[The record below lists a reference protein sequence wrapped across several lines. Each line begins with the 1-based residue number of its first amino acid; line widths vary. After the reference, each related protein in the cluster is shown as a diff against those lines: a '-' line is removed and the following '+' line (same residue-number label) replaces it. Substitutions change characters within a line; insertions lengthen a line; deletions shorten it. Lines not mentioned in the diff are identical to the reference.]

1 MEQEPTTPRAPGAAD
16 GRYFLAVGGLLVL
29 IVLLL
34 GTLWML
40 ERWRSADLL
49 GQMAALQRNA
59 KRRQAAEAALRQA
72 LQGGMMDARPLQRD
86 DLPAET
92 VTWNGRARRV
102 LLIGADAGR
111 RLGLRPGD
119 VVAVA
124 SQPTSAPATQT
135 APAEP

>member
-86 DLPAET
+86 DLPAE
-92 VTWNGRARRV
+92 
-102 LLIGADAGR
+102 LSLIHISEPT
-111 RLGLRPGD
+111 RPY
-119 VVAVA
+119 
-124 SQPTSAPATQT
+124 
-135 APAEP
+135 